1 MPCFFVLKCA
11 LLIFSHKFDIISLM
25 EQSFT
30 RGVLLPAGL
39 YLVSRKRILFIF
51 LLFVLSF
58 NLKAESVFSLD
69 LKTEIII
76 YTVAIGTV
84 ISSFFLETLPSHI
97 PESLSK
103 SALNFIDR
111 SMLVTRLNS
120 TVRYISSAAMVGI
133 NLLPVL
139 PILPTFDNFSLETV
153 VTYGVMYSQA
163 VLLAYGTRSLMKNN
177 ITRFRPWYYGDS
189 VPGPDSRHDSF
200 PSGHTTSAFLA
211 ATFLSTTFSLEHPES
226 RWRWPIVFG
235 SHAMAAGIGALRIVS
250 GMHFFTDVVAGAA
263 IGSLYGWL
271 IPTLHR
277 NNRQNGFMLKP
288 VENSWVVSLRI

>member
-1 MPCFFVLKCA
+1 MGKFATKGVMPSA
-11 LLIFSHKFDIISLM
+11 DS
-25 EQSFT
+25 
-30 RGVLLPAGL
+30 A
-39 YLVSRKRILFIF
+39 SRLSPLAFRRKILF
-51 LLFVLSF
+51 LLLFFVLSF

-69 LKTEIII
+69 LKTEIAI
-76 YTVAIGTV
+76 YAVAIGTV
-84 ISSFFLETLPSHI
+84 VSSFFIETLPSHI
-97 PESLSK
+97 PESFK
-103 SALNFIDR
+103 KNTLNFLDR

-133 NLLPVL
+133 NFLPVL
-139 PILPTFDNFSLETV
+139 PILPAFDNFSMDTV

-163 VLLAYGTRSLMKNN
+163 LLLAYGTRTLLKNN

-200 PSGHTTSAFLA
+200 PSGHTCSAFLA
-211 ATFLSTTFSLEHPES
+211 ATFLSTTFSLEHPDS

-235 SHAMAAGIGALRIVS
+235 SHALAAGIGALRIVS

-277 NNRQNGFMLKP
+277 NSRQNSFMLKS
-288 VENSWVVSLRI
+288 VENSLVVSLRL